1 MLLGL
6 IFVAAELRGF
16 HIESLHVKFG
26 VAAIFFTCWK
36 PVNAYLCSKKVV
48 AGEQYS
54 SKIILWEYLHVATG
68 RSALVIGIIA
78 LISGLIQLGDRYG
91 GENVRGLNW
100 ALVSIWCCVYGLLGV
115 PGV

>member
-1 MLLGL
+1 ML
-6 IFVAAELRGF
+6 VALQSLLF
-16 HIESLHVKFG
+16 PQESCCKG
-26 VAAIFFTCWK
+26 AIFLK
-36 PVNAYLCSKKVV
+36 KNLC
-48 AGEQYS
+48 
-54 SKIILWEYLHVATG
+54 EYLHVATG

-100 ALVSIWCCVYGLLGV
+100 ALVSIWCCGYGLLGV